1 MLIFFCSSGSVLLK
15 KQQLQQQS
23 QHHQGPSINQ
33 NQQHTRSQL
42 KKESQASN
50 QHQSSY
56 HHNNQHQQAHP
67 SLSLSNSQTNTM
79 NNGSNVSFTADSG
92 RCLPSQSIP
101 SNTASTLVNKNLQNK
116 SHSPSDSP
124 QQHMIV
130 STSITQNRRMVPTR
144 LETSSV
150 PTSLAIGIDPINVG
164 VTPSDVKRLPS
175 NDNNPSGMFLSIW

>member
-1 MLIFFCSSGSVLLK
+1 MFCSSGSVLLK

-67 SLSLSNSQTNTM
+67 SLSLSNSQTNTV
-79 NNGSNVSFTADSG
+79 NNGGNVSFTTDSG

>member
-1 MLIFFCSSGSVLLK
+1 MVIYFCSSGSVLLK
-15 KQQLQQQS
+15 KQQQLQQQS

-56 HHNNQHQQAHP
+56 HHNNQHQQAPP
-67 SLSLSNSQTNTM
+67 SLSLSNSQTNTI
-79 NNGSNVSFTADSG
+79 NNGSNVSFTTDSG
-92 RCLPSQSIP
+92 RCLPSQPIP
-101 SNTASTLVNKNLQNK
+101 SNTASTLVNKNLQNM

-124 QQHMIV
+124 QQQMIV
-130 STSITQNRRMVPTR
+130 STSVAQNRRMVPTR
-144 LETSSV
+144 LETSSAPSV
-150 PTSLAIGIDPINVG
+150 AIGIDPINVG

-175 NDNNPSGMFLSIW
+175 NDNNPSGMFLSI

>member
-1 MLIFFCSSGSVLLK
+1 MEFFCSSGSVLLK
-15 KQQLQQQS
+15 KQQQLQQQS

-79 NNGSNVSFTADSG
+79 NNGSNVSFTTDSG

-101 SNTASTLVNKNLQNK
+101 SNTASTLVNKNLQNM

-124 QQHMIV
+124 QQQMIV
-130 STSITQNRRMVPTR
+130 STSVTQNRRMVPTR

-150 PTSLAIGIDPINVG
+150 PSVAIGIDPINVG

-175 NDNNPSGMFLSIW
+175 NDNNPSGMYLSI

>member
-1 MLIFFCSSGSVLLK
+1 MGFFCSSGSVLLK

-56 HHNNQHQQAHP
+56 HHNNQHQQAPP

-79 NNGSNVSFTADSG
+79 NNGSNVSFTTDSG

-101 SNTASTLVNKNLQNK
+101 SNTASTLVNKNLQNM

-124 QQHMIV
+124 QQQMIV
-130 STSITQNRRMVPTR
+130 STSVTQNRRMVPTR

-150 PTSLAIGIDPINVG
+150 PSVAIGIDPINVG

-175 NDNNPSGMFLSIW
+175 NDNNPSGMFLSI

>member
-1 MLIFFCSSGSVLLK
+1 MQFFCSSGSVLLK

-33 NQQHTRSQL
+33 HQQHTRSQL

-56 HHNNQHQQAHP
+56 HLNDQHQQAHP
-67 SLSLSNSQTNTM
+67 SLSLSNSQTNTV
-79 NNGSNVSFTADSG
+79 NNGGNVSFTADSG

-101 SNTASTLVNKNLQNK
+101 SNTASTLVNKNLQNM
-116 SHSPSDSP
+116 SHSPSDNP
-124 QQHMIV
+124 QQTMIV
-130 STSITQNRRMVPTR
+130 STSVTQNRRMVPTR
-144 LETSSV
+144 LETSSAPSV
-150 PTSLAIGIDPINVG
+150 AIGIDPINVG

-175 NDNNPSGMFLSIW
+175 NDNNPSGMFLSI

>member
-1 MLIFFCSSGSVLLK
+1 MVIFYSSGSVLLK
-15 KQQLQQQS
+15 KQQQLQQQS

-56 HHNNQHQQAHP
+56 HHNNQHQQAPP
-67 SLSLSNSQTNTM
+67 SLSLSNSQTNTI

-101 SNTASTLVNKNLQNK
+101 SNIASTLVNKNLQNM

-124 QQHMIV
+124 QQQMIV
-130 STSITQNRRMVPTR
+130 STSVAQNRRMVPTR

-150 PTSLAIGIDPINVG
+150 PSVAIGIDPINVG

-175 NDNNPSGMFLSIW
+175 NDNNPSGMFLSI

>member
-1 MLIFFCSSGSVLLK
+1 MVIFYSSGSVLLK
-15 KQQLQQQS
+15 KQQQLQQQS

-50 QHQSSY
+50 NQHQSSY
-56 HHNNQHQQAHP
+56 HHNNQHQQAPP

-79 NNGSNVSFTADSG
+79 NNGSNVSFTTDSG

-101 SNTASTLVNKNLQNK
+101 SNTASTLVNKNLQNM

-124 QQHMIV
+124 QQQMIV
-130 STSITQNRRMVPTR
+130 STSVTQNRRMVPTR

-150 PTSLAIGIDPINVG
+150 PSVAIGIDPINVG

-175 NDNNPSGMFLSIW
+175 NDINPPGMFPSI

>member
-1 MLIFFCSSGSVLLK
+1 MVIFYSSGSVLLK
-15 KQQLQQQS
+15 KQQQLQQQS

-50 QHQSSY
+50 NQHQSSY
-56 HHNNQHQQAHP
+56 HHNNQHQQAPP

-79 NNGSNVSFTADSG
+79 NNGSNVSFTTDSG

-101 SNTASTLVNKNLQNK
+101 SNTASTLVNKNLQNM

-124 QQHMIV
+124 QQQMIV
-130 STSITQNRRMVPTR
+130 STSVAQNRRMVPTR
-144 LETSSV
+144 LETSSAPSV
-150 PTSLAIGIDPINVG
+150 AIGIDPINVG

-175 NDNNPSGMFLSIW
+175 NDNNPSGMFLSI